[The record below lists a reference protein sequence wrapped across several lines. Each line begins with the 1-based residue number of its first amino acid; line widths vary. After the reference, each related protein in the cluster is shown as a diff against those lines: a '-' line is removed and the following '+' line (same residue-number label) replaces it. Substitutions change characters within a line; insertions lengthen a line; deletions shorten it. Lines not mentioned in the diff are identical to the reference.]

1 MKIDNQLHFDAAPAA
16 VRAMLMDPGFWT
28 QLAVGRVDSCDATPT
43 TDGVTVDIGVRS
55 PSQVQRLTGDVMSA
69 VLTATWTQAG
79 DGWAGPVAID
89 VKGLPAG
96 FKGTSSLTP
105 DGAGTS
111 VVYQGDL
118 TIRIPLVGPSLE
130 KKTAP
135 FLLGV
140 LDAQQDVGTQWLAAH
155 K

>member
-1 MKIDNQLHFDAAPAA
+1 MKIDNQLHFDATPAA
-16 VRAMLMDPGFWT
+16 VRAMLMDPGFWK
-28 QLAVGRVDSCDATPT
+28 QLAVGRVDHCDATPT
-43 TDGVTVDIGVRS
+43 SDGVTVDIGVRS

-69 VLTATWTQAG
+69 TLTATWAAVG
-79 DGWAGPVAID
+79 DGWGGPVAID
-89 VKGLPAG
+89 VKGLPAA
-96 FKGTSSLTP
+96 FNGTSSLTP
-105 DGAGTS
+105 DGSGTN

-140 LDAQQDVGTQWLAAH
+140 LDAQQDVGTRWLAEHA
-155 K
+155 

>member
-1 MKIDNQLHFDAAPAA
+1 MRIENQLHFDAAPAA

-28 QLAVGRVDSCDATPT
+28 QLAVGRVDHCDATPAA
-43 TDGVTVDIGVRS
+43 DGVTVDIGVRA
-55 PSQVQRLTGDVMSA
+55 PSQVQRLTGDVLSA
-69 VLTATWTQAG
+69 SLSAAWAAAG
-79 DGWAGPVAID
+79 HGWGGPVTID
-89 VKGLPAG
+89 VKGLPAV
-96 FKGTSSLTP
+96 FKGTSSLNP
-105 DGAGTS
+105 DGTGTT

-135 FLLGV
+135 FLLSV
-140 LDAQQDVGTQWLAAH
+140 LEAQQDVGTNWLAEH

>member
-1 MKIDNQLHFDAAPAA
+1 MRIDNQLHFDATPTA

-28 QLAVGRVDSCDATPT
+28 QLAVGRVDHCDATPT
-43 TDGVTVDIGVRS
+43 SDGVTVDIGVRS
-55 PSQVQRLTGDVMSA
+55 PSQVQRLTGEVMSA
-69 VLTATWTQAG
+69 TLTAAWPASG
-79 DGWAGPVAID
+79 DGFGGPVNID
-89 VKGLPAG
+89 VVGLPAA
-96 FKGTSSLTP
+96 FAGTSSLTP
-105 DGAGTS
+105 DGAGTA

-140 LDAQQDVGTQWLAAH
+140 LEAQQDVGTRWLAQH

>member
-1 MKIDNQLHFDAAPAA
+1 MQIDNKLHFDAAPAA

-28 QLAVGRVDSCDATPT
+28 QLAVGRVDHCNATPT
-43 TDGVTVDIGVRS
+43 SDGVTVDIGVRS

-69 VLTATWTQAG
+69 TLTATWASEG
-79 DGWAGPVAID
+79 DGWGGPVAID
-89 VKGLPAG
+89 VHGMPAA

-105 DGAGTS
+105 NGDGAD

-118 TIRIPLVGPSLE
+118 TIRIPVVGAALE

-140 LDAQQDVGTQWLAAH
+140 LEAQQDVGTRWLAEHA
-155 K
+155 